1 MLLHDRKRDDKK
13 LLNLL
18 KKHCDAEEELL
29 GLFFFGEKI
38 EIEDLKEKI
47 LSLKQVRDETLYL
60 FEKKSGE
67 DEREKEKEKGDRQS
81 LNISGSI
88 VKEREFDSQTIESY
102 NFAKNEISAIYQTIS
117 DNKTPVL
124 NLHTIKDFM
133 KNISPYFLSQFP
145 IHEDVNIDGVITII
159 SSRSEIKDQDNQLIL
174 RNGRKVTITSR
185 NCDFTDF
192 SYNELIEILRF
203 FDTLVTDSSLD
214 YLRTEIVK
222 QINAISNVSLIKF

>member
-1 MLLHDRKRDDKK
+1 MLLHDHRKRDDKK
-13 LLNLL
+13 FLNLL
-18 KKHCDAEEELL
+18 KKHCDIEQELL
-29 GLFFFGEKI
+29 NLFFFSEKI

-47 LSLKQVRDETLYL
+47 ISLQQVRDETLYL
-60 FEKKSGE
+60 FEKKSE
-67 DEREKEKEKGDRQS
+67 DEKEKGDRQS

-88 VKEREFDSQTIESY
+88 VKEKEFDLQTIESY

-124 NLHTIKDFM
+124 NIHTIKDFI

-145 IHEDVNIDGVITII
+145 IQEDVNIEGVITIL
-159 SSRSEIKDQDNQLIL
+159 SSQSQNEDNQLIL
-174 RNGRKVTITSR
+174 KNGRRITITSR

-203 FDTLVTDSSLD
+203 FDTLISDSSLD

>member
-13 LLNLL
+13 FLNLL
-18 KKHCDAEEELL
+18 KKHCDIEQELL
-29 GLFFFGEKI
+29 NLFFFSEKI

-47 LSLKQVRDETLYL
+47 ISLQQVRDETLYL
-60 FEKKSGE
+60 FEKKSE
-67 DEREKEKEKGDRQS
+67 DEKEKGDRQS

-88 VKEREFDSQTIESY
+88 VKEKEFDLQTIESY

-124 NLHTIKDFM
+124 NIHTIKDFI

-145 IHEDVNIDGVITII
+145 IQEDVNIEGVITIL
-159 SSRSEIKDQDNQLIL
+159 SSQSQNEDNQLIL
-174 RNGRKVTITSR
+174 KNGRRITITSR

-203 FDTLVTDSSLD
+203 FDTLISDSSLD

>member
-13 LLNLL
+13 YLNLL
-18 KKHCDAEEELL
+18 KRHCDVEEELL
-29 GLFFFGEKI
+29 ALFCQEKI

-47 LSLKQVRDETLYL
+47 LLLQQVREETLYL
-60 FEKKSGE
+60 FEKKE
-67 DEREKEKEKGDRQS
+67 DDKDERKL

-88 VKEREFDSQTIESY
+88 VKEKEFDAQTNESY
-102 NFAKNEISAIYQTIS
+102 NAAKNEISAVYKS
-117 DNKTPVL
+117 VSNNKTPVL
-124 NLHTIKDFM
+124 NLHTIKDFL

-145 IHEDVNIDGVITII
+145 QEDVNIEGVITIL
-159 SSRSEIKDQDNQLIL
+159 SSQSNEDNSLIL
-174 RNGRKVTITSR
+174 KNGRRVTITSR

-203 FDTLVTDSSLD
+203 FDTLVSDSSLD

-222 QINAISNVSLIKF
+222 QINAITNVSLIKF

>member
-18 KKHCDAEEELL
+18 KKHCDAEEEMLK
-29 GLFFFGEKI
+29 LFFREKI
-38 EIEDLKEKI
+38 EIEDLKDKI
-47 LSLKQVRDETLYL
+47 SCLHQVRDETLYL
-60 FEKKSGE
+60 FEKKSE
-67 DEREKEKEKGDRQS
+67 DEKEKGKGDRQS

-102 NFAKNEISAIYQTIS
+102 NFAKNEISSIYQTIS

-124 NLHTIKDFM
+124 NLHTIKDFL

-145 IHEDVNIDGVITII
+145 TQEDVNIEGVISIL
-159 SSRSEIKDQDNQLIL
+159 SSQSQIKDEDNQLIL

-203 FDTLVTDSSLD
+203 FDTLVTDSFLD

>member
-18 KKHCDAEEELL
+18 KRHCDVEEELL
-29 GLFFFGEKI
+29 SLFFSEKI

-47 LSLKQVRDETLYL
+47 LSLQHVREETLYL
-60 FEKKSGE
+60 FEKKSE
-67 DEREKEKEKGDRQS
+67 DEREKEKGDRQS

-102 NFAKNEISAIYQTIS
+102 YSAKNEISAIYKTIS

-124 NLHTIKDFM
+124 NLDTTKDFL

-145 IHEDVNIDGVITII
+145 TQEDVNIDGVITIL
-159 SSRSEIKDQDNQLIL
+159 SSQSEIKDQDNQLIL
-174 RNGRKVTITSR
+174 RNGRKVTITLR

>member
-18 KKHCDAEEELL
+18 KRHCDAEEELL
-29 GLFFFGEKI
+29 SLFFFSEKI

-47 LSLKQVRDETLYL
+47 LSLQQIREESLYL
-60 FEKKSGE
+60 FEKKNE
-67 DEREKEKEKGDRQS
+67 DEKEKEKEKGDRQS

-102 NFAKNEISAIYQTIS
+102 YSAKNEISAIYQTIS

-124 NLHTIKDFM
+124 NLDTIKDFL
-133 KNISPYFLSQFP
+133 KNISPYFLSQFS
-145 IHEDVNIDGVITII
+145 IHEDVNIDGVISIL
-159 SSRSEIKDQDNQLIL
+159 SSQSEIKDEDNQLIL
-174 RNGRKVTITSR
+174 RNSRKVTITSR